1 MASDP
6 VFFNSVAMKLDDSE
20 SPIIPVNGDFATTA
34 NLLDVVSLLPTSG
47 LVAKIRGFSG
57 DKGSLP
63 GTPYLKSKYAPSP
76 VPPMNRRSTSSLSGS
91 RRTDWLPR
99 STSITLPW

>member
-6 VFFNSVAMKLDDSE
+6 VFLSSVAMKLDDSE

-47 LVAKIRGFSG
+47 LVTKIKGFSG
-57 DKGSLP
+57 DRGSHP
-63 GTPYLKSKYAPSP
+63 GAPYLKSRYAPRP
-76 VPPMNRRSTSSLSGS
+76 VPPMNRRSTSSPSGS
-91 RRTDWLPR
+91 HRTEWLSK
-99 STSITLPW
+99 STSVTLPW